1 MTRVAPGA
9 EQRRARVCG
18 TPPFHVEPTAVTG
31 RKAACLRRSRGGEW
45 SPWAPCG
52 DARGR
57 VGRGRAHQD
66 GAAVLTPGRERAPG
80 TPVDGAAT
88 GTASR
93 DATSARRRVGWGRRS
108 PCDERRRDR
117 APRCPRFAAVL
128 GAGARRVSRRGLRER
143 RAGLC
148 RPCGGP
154 RCDVFH
160 VKRSRGSRYRVRRT
174 VRSSGAPIERPSG
187 DTVRLR
193 SRVTTIAPVL
203 VPSRA
208 LVPAPVSVPVPARTP
223 APAWV
228 RAPARPTG
236 RAPSVPLTTGEW
248 PTGDWPT
255 GDWPAGDW
263 SDDDRPMSDGVEDD
277 CPTCDGVGHQLGQM
291 CVRPDDRVVCEPDTP
306 DGLRPAGACALG
318 HGRQAPRRIR
328 VRST

>member
-9 EQRRARVCG
+9 EQRRARVCI
-18 TPPFHVEPTAVTG
+18 TPPFHVEPADVTG
-31 RKAACLRRSRGGEW
+31 RTAAWRRRSRGGEW

-57 VGRGRAHQD
+57 VGRRRAHQD

-80 TPVDGAAT
+80 TPVDGAAA
-88 GTASR
+88 GTPSR
-93 DATSARRRVGWGRRS
+93 DATSARRQVGWGRRS

-128 GAGARRVSRRGLRER
+128 GAGARTVWRRGLRER

-187 DTVRLR
+187 ETLRLR

-203 VPSRA
+203 VPAWA

-228 RAPARPTG
+228 RAPARPTD

-248 PTGDWPT
+248 PTGDWP
-255 GDWPAGDW
+255 AGDW
-263 SDDDRPMSDGVEDD
+263 CDDDRPMSDGVDDD
-277 CPTCDGVGHQLGQM
+277 CPTCDGVGHQLDQM
-291 CVRPDDRVVCEPDTP
+291 CGRRDDRVVCEPDMP
-306 DGLRPAGACALG
+306 DHLWPGGTCALG
-318 HGRQAPRRIR
+318 HGRQAPRRAR

>member
-57 VGRGRAHQD
+57 VGRGRADQD
-66 GAAVLTPGRERAPG
+66 GAA
-80 TPVDGAAT
+80 PVRQVVSVRPARP
-88 GTASR
+88 SM
-93 DATSARRRVGWGRRS
+93 ARRPVHQAETQRVTDGESTGGVGRRAMS
-108 PCDERRRDR
+108 GAGIAHPGVR
-117 APRCPRFAAVL
+117 APRRSWVL
-128 GAGARRVSRRGLRER
+128 AGARRVSRRGLRER

-187 DTVRLR
+187 RYSAAPIARHDDRSGSGSGLGPGSGSCRSSGSGTDTGAGVGTGAG
-193 SRVTTIAPVL
+193 SPDW
-203 VPSRA
+203 PSA
-208 LVPAPVSVPVPARTP
+208 V
-223 APAWV
+223 
-228 RAPARPTG
+228 RPT
-236 RAPSVPLTTGEW
+236 
-248 PTGDWPT
+248 
-255 GDWPAGDW
+255 
-263 SDDDRPMSDGVEDD
+263 DDR
-277 CPTCDGVGHQLGQM
+277 
-291 CVRPDDRVVCEPDTP
+291 RVADWRVADWRLA
-306 DGLRPAGACALG
+306 DWRLADWRLAGW
-318 HGRQAPRRIR
+318 
-328 VRST
+328 